1 VDVLLNEE
9 EQMIKGA
16 VREFLEAESPTSLVR
31 AMEKDPLG
39 YPPELWQK
47 MAQLD
52 WFGMCLP
59 EAYGGQ
65 ELPLT
70 YLGIL
75 LHEIGRHITP
85 VPLHSTQVP
94 ALMIAKY
101 GTEEQKSSILP
112 RVCNGELIMT
122 FAFQEMDARL
132 LPEAVQMEAKAD
144 GDSYVLNGT
153 KTFVDNFNVA
163 EKVLVAA
170 RTASGSDP
178 RDGISVFI
186 VDTNSQGVSH
196 TPYVTTAKDKQSKV
210 QFSNVRVP
218 AANLV
223 GEAGKGWTVA
233 RDMMDHATALIS
245 AQLCGAA
252 RKDAELA
259 IEYSKGRIAFGRPIG
274 SFQSLQHLMADMT
287 IWVDGA
293 QLLTEEAI
301 WRLGEGLPASVEVSQ
316 AKAFANEKCLAAC
329 RSSQQ
334 IHGGIG
340 FMMEFDLHLWYRR
353 VAAWGMRYGSSFEH
367 RARVATA
374 LLDQPGRF
382 RLGQTLEPVG
392 Y

>member
-1 VDVLLNEE
+1 
-9 EQMIKGA
+9 MIKNA

-31 AMEKDPLG
+31 QMEKDPLG

-47 MAQLD
+47 MAGLD
-52 WFGMCLP
+52 WFGLALP
-59 EAYGGQ
+59 EQYGGQ
-65 ELPLT
+65 GLELS

-75 LHEIGRHITP
+75 FHEIGRHITP

-94 ALMIAKY
+94 ALMVAKY
-101 GTEEQKSSILP
+101 GNAEQKQAILP
-112 RVCNGELIMT
+112 RVCKGDLIMT

-132 LPEAVQMEAKAD
+132 LPSAVQMEAKRD
-144 GDSYVLNGT
+144 GDSFVLTGT

-163 EKVLVAA
+163 EKLLVAA
-170 RTASGSDP
+170 RTSSGADA
-178 RDGISVFI
+178 RNGITVFV
-186 VDTNSQGVSH
+186 VDANSNGVSH
-196 TPYVTTAKDKQSKV
+196 QPYVTTAKDKQSKV
-210 QFSNVRVP
+210 QFSGVRVP
-218 AANLV
+218 AANV
-223 GEAGKGWTVA
+223 IGEVDKGWTVA
-233 RDMMDHATALIS
+233 RDMMDYATALIS
-245 AQLCGAA
+245 AQICGAA
-252 RKDAELA
+252 RKDSELA
-259 IEYSKGRIAFGRPIG
+259 FEYSKGRIAFGRPIG
-274 SFQSLQHLMADMT
+274 SFQSLQHMMADML

-301 WRLGEGLPASVEVSQ
+301 WRLGEGMPASVEVSQ

-329 RSSQQ
+329 RCSQQ

-353 VAAWGMRYGSSFEH
+353 VAAWGMRYGSSYEH

>member
-1 VDVLLNEE
+1 
-9 EQMIKGA
+9 MIKNA

-47 MAQLD
+47 MAELD
-52 WFGMCLP
+52 WFGLSLP
-59 EAYGGQ
+59 EQYGGQ
-65 ELPLT
+65 GLELT

-75 LHEIGRHITP
+75 FHEIGRHITP

-94 ALMIAKY
+94 ALIIAKH
-101 GTEEQKSSILP
+101 GSDAMKQEVLP
-112 RVCNGELIMT
+112 RVCKGDLIMT

-132 LPEAVQMEAKAD
+132 LPEAIKTEAKRD
-144 GDSYVLNGT
+144 GDSFVLTGT

-163 EKVLVAA
+163 EKFLVAA
-170 RTASGSDP
+170 RTSSGSDP
-178 RDGISVFI
+178 RDGITVFL
-186 VDTNSQGVSH
+186 VDTNANGVSSQA
-196 TPYVTTAKDKQSKV
+196 YVTTAKDKQHKV
-210 QFSNVRVP
+210 TLNGVRVP
-218 AANLV
+218 AANVV
-223 GEAGKGWTVA
+223 GEVDKGWPVA
-233 RDMMDHATALIS
+233 RDLMDYATAFIA
-245 AQLCGAA
+245 AQICGAA

-259 IEYSKGRIAFGRPIG
+259 FEYSKGRIAFGRPIG
-274 SFQSLQHLMADMT
+274 SFQSLQHLMADML
-287 IWVDGA
+287 IWIDGA

-301 WRLGEGLPASVEVSQ
+301 WRLSEGLPASVEVSQ